1 MSSKG
6 SLETSWI
13 ENSEQSQGALIS
25 YHRGWIHKVLDET
38 EKDIYVFAS
47 PLHLW
52 YFFRSEKL
60 RVLLTE
66 SRHCQ
71 RLLIETNAGYITALS
86 PVMLTVEILKFF
98 RPEKLA
104 SPPKAPG
111 ISHGIPPE
119 DWYGK
124 EFYSA
129 SDKVSQRAVLWS
141 PEFGNSGVKNGGSLD
156 FYLAAKKWGL
166 EFTREGHCLRT
177 HYARF
182 QPGGNDH
189 KWITNGDLVA
199 WALID
204 FRRTIPTIPH
214 PGKRLYPIHH
224 EENPSDLQ
232 NARTFII
239 SILELGLA
247 PSRSLI
253 ISWR

>member
-1 MSSKG
+1 MSRKC
-6 SLETSWI
+6 LLKVSWVDD
-13 ENSEQSQGALIS
+13 SEHSQGALMC
-25 YHRGWIHKVLDET
+25 YHKGWIHKDLDET
-38 EKDIYVFAS
+38 DEEIYVFAS

-52 YFFRSEKL
+52 YFFPSKQL
-60 RVLLTE
+60 WVFLTE

-71 RLLIETNAGYITALS
+71 GLLLETNVAHITALS
-86 PVMLTVEILKFF
+86 PVMLTVEILRFF
-98 RPEKLA
+98 RPDKLA

-111 ISHGIPPE
+111 MSHGLPPE

-129 SDKVSQRAVLWS
+129 SDKVSPGAILWS

-166 EFTREGHCLRT
+166 EFTREGDRLRT

-182 QPGGNDH
+182 QPGGNYN
-189 KWITNGDLVA
+189 KWITDGDLVA

-214 PGKRLYPIHH
+214 PGKLFYQIHH
-224 EENPSDLQ
+224 EGNLSGLQ
-232 NARTFII
+232 NSRTFIMY
-239 SILELGLA
+239 ILDRILA
-247 PSRSLI
+247 PPPSLI
-253 ISWR
+253 TS